1 MISQAGLRSFKF
13 ASVNRCGTVMCAS
26 CLSFTENHDEHIC
39 KLCLSDSSFCAVF
52 LNSHD
57 FSYTTHMCTYS
68 FLCIYTMCRFH
79 ALGVCAF
86 KSWRVVHVQ
95 RVSRVVET
103 DRETRRQNSGW

>member
-1 MISQAGLRSFKF
+1 
-13 ASVNRCGTVMCAS
+13 MCAS
-26 CLSFTENHDEHIC
+26 CLSFKENHDEHIC

-57 FSYTTHMCTYS
+57 FSLLLSIFKSIFHATHMCTYS
-68 FLCIYTMCRFH
+68 LLCINTMCRFH

-95 RVSRVVET
+95 RVSRVVDT